1 MIERAVAPVVIVGIG
16 NPMRHD
22 DGIGPAAIAQ
32 LAKGELSSSRDL
44 VDLVTLGGEATR
56 LMEAWRGRDQAI
68 VIDAGRA
75 GADPG
80 TIHRLTVGIDPL
92 PAWANTASS
101 HSAGLAEAIDLAR
114 VLDALPTQLIV
125 FGVEPGDLSMGEGF
139 SAGVESALPRLVERV
154 VDEVRSMNSGWLD
167 SPGRLKS

>member
-1 MIERAVAPVVIVGIG
+1 MIERAVVPVVIVGIG

-32 LAKGELSSSRDL
+32 LAEGELSSSRDL
-44 VDLVTLGGEATR
+44 VDLETLGGEATR

-75 GADPG
+75 GAEPG

-92 PAWANTASS
+92 PAWANSASS

-114 VLDALPTQLIV
+114 VLDALPAHLIV

-154 VDEVRSMNSGWLD
+154 LAEVRSMSSARLD
-167 SPGRLKS
+167 NAGGMKS